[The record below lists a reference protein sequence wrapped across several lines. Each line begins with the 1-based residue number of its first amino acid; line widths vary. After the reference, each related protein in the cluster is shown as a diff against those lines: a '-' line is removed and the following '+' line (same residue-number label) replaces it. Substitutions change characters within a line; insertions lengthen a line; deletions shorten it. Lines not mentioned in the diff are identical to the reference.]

1 MQASPAVP
9 MAGGSWDEGKGTKNV
24 FNPAWNMTAMG
35 WSVLQS
41 GFEALLLHIQARYTS
56 TRRIW
61 GF

>member
-1 MQASPAVP
+1 